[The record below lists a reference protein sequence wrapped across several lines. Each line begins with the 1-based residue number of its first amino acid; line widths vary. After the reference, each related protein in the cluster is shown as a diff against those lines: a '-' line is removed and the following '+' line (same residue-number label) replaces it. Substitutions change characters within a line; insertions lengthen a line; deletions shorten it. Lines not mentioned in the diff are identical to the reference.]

1 MPLLVTVLHALES
14 EHFLHPFAA
23 VQVIYIHAMEKTLF
37 TDKHRTSAPF
47 AELFRPGT
55 LDEIAGQKQLLGAEA
70 AFRRSLAS
78 GSLGS
83 FILWGPPGCGKTTL
97 ALIVAD
103 HVEEHFIRFSAV
115 TGGVKDVR
123 RIVAEAA
130 LRRDTGQG
138 TMLFVDEIHR
148 FNRSQQDAFLP
159 HVEDGTIRLVG
170 ATTENPSFH
179 VNAPLL
185 SRCSVYVLE
194 PLEAID
200 LIEMVQ
206 RIVSSDEF
214 LDKCASSVSA
224 EAMEVMAGAADGDA
238 RRCLN
243 MLEQLVGI
251 AGESMVSGEM
261 ASDLVQAAPLLYD
274 NSGEE
279 HYNLISALH
288 KSMRSSDVDASLYWL
303 ARMISSGED
312 PLYIGRRMIRFASE
326 DIGMAD
332 PSALTVTM
340 RAVDAYRFLGS
351 PEGDLALAE
360 AVVYMAL
367 APKSNSVYT
376 AWKKALKTVKSMGS
390 LRVPLHLRNAPTALM
405 KKLDYGKD
413 YQYAHGLHGGIVT
426 HNNFP
431 DSMKEIEF
439 YKPLRSGREVRI
451 SDDLERWKKARL
463 EARENEGKQHDR

>member
-1 MPLLVTVLHALES
+1 MGV
-14 EHFLHPFAA
+14 F
-23 VQVIYIHAMEKTLF
+23 YIHAMENTLF
-37 TDKHRTSAPF
+37 TNKRDVTVPF
-47 AELFRPGT
+47 AELFRPRT

-70 AFRRSLAS
+70 SFRRSLEA

-83 FILWGPPGCGKTTL
+83 FLLWGPPGCGKTTL

-103 HVEEHFIRFSAV
+103 HVEEHFVRFSAV

-123 RIVAEAA
+123 KIVAEAS

-185 SRCSVYVLE
+185 SRSSVYVLE
-194 PLEAID
+194 PLAVVDLQEMIQRVVLSDLFRKHRSASISPGAI
-200 LIEMVQ
+200 
-206 RIVSSDEF
+206 
-214 LDKCASSVSA
+214 
-224 EAMEVMAGAADGDA
+224 EVIAGAADGDA
-238 RRCLN
+238 RRSLN
-243 MLEQLVGI
+243 LLEQLAGI
-251 AGESMVSGEM
+251 AGEGTVTGEM
-261 ASDLVQAAPLLYD
+261 ATDLVQAAPLLYD

-303 ARMISSGED
+303 ARMIASGED
-312 PLYIGRRMIRFASE
+312 PLYIGRRLIRFASE
-326 DIGMAD
+326 DIGLAD
-332 PSALTVTM
+332 PSSLTIAM

-351 PEGDLALAE
+351 PEGDLSLAE

-367 APKSNSVYT
+367 APKSNSVYA
-376 AWKKALKTVKSMGS
+376 AWKKVLKSVKVLGS
-390 LRVPLHLRNAPTALM
+390 LRVPRHLRNAPTTLM
-405 KKLDYGKD
+405 KELDYGKG
-413 YQYAHGLHGGIVT
+413 YQYAHSQNGGIVT

-431 DSMKEIEF
+431 DEIAETEF
-439 YKPLRSGREVRI
+439 YKPSNSGREVRI
-451 SDDLERWKKARL
+451 SEDLDRWKSARRK
-463 EARENEGKQHDR
+463 ARENERKQHDR

>member
-1 MPLLVTVLHALES
+1 M
-14 EHFLHPFAA
+14 
-23 VQVIYIHAMEKTLF
+23 F
-37 TDKHRTSAPF
+37 TDENRRGVSAPF
-47 AELFRPGT
+47 AELFRPRT
-55 LDEIAGQKQLLGAEA
+55 LEEIAGQEQLLGAEA
-70 AFRRSLAS
+70 PFRRSLETA
-78 GSLGS
+78 SLGS
-83 FILWGPPGCGKTTL
+83 FILWGPPGSGKTTL

-103 HVEEHFIRFSAV
+103 HVEEHFVRFSAV

-123 RIVAEAA
+123 KIVAEAS

-194 PLEAID
+194 PLRAVD
-200 LIEMVQ
+200 LVEMIKRV
-206 RIVSSDEF
+206 VSCDEF
-214 LDKCASSVSA
+214 NSQCAASVSY

-243 MLEQLVGI
+243 MLEQLAGI
-251 AGESMVSGEM
+251 AGDGVVSGEM
-261 ASDLVQAAPLLYD
+261 ASELVQAAPLLYD

-288 KSMRSSDVDASLYWL
+288 KSMRSGDADASLYWL
-303 ARMISSGED
+303 GRMIASGED

-326 DIGMAD
+326 DIGLAD
-332 PSALTVTM
+332 PSALTIAM

-367 APKSNSVYT
+367 AAKSNSVYA
-376 AWKKALKTVKSMGS
+376 AWKKVLKTVKSLGS
-390 LRVPLHLRNAPTALM
+390 LPVPLHLRNAPTALM

-413 YQYAHGLHGGIVT
+413 YQYAHSRDGGIVT

-431 DSMKEIEF
+431 CGMEEIEF
-439 YKPLRSGREVRI
+439 YLPSHSGREVRI
-451 SDDLERWKKARL
+451 SEDLEQWKKAR
-463 EARENEGKQHDR
+463 EKARKKERNRHDG

>member
-1 MPLLVTVLHALES
+1 
-14 EHFLHPFAA
+14 
-23 VQVIYIHAMEKTLF
+23 MEKTLF
-37 TDKHRTSAPF
+37 TDRRGVAAPF
-47 AELFRPGT
+47 AELFRPRI
-55 LDEIAGQKQLLGAEA
+55 LDEIAGQEQLLGPEA
-70 AFRRSLAS
+70 AFRRSLETA
-78 GSLGS
+78 SLGS
-83 FILWGPPGCGKTTL
+83 FILWGPPGSGKTTL

-103 HVEEHFIRFSAV
+103 HVEEHFVRFSAV

-123 RIVAEAA
+123 RIVAEAS

-138 TMLFVDEIHR
+138 TTLFVDEIHR

-185 SRCSVYVLE
+185 SRCSVYVLQ
-194 PLEAID
+194 PLQAVD
-200 LIEMVQ
+200 LFEMVQ
-206 RIVSSDEF
+206 RVVSSDEF
-214 LDKCASSVSA
+214 HSRCTASVSS

-243 MLEQLVGI
+243 MLEQLAGI
-251 AGESMVSGEM
+251 AGDAVVSGEM
-261 ASDLVQAAPLLYD
+261 AADLVQAAPLLYD

-288 KSMRSSDVDASLYWL
+288 KSMRSSDADASLYWL
-303 ARMISSGED
+303 ARMIASGED

-326 DIGMAD
+326 DIGLAD
-332 PSALTVTM
+332 PSALTVAM

-367 APKSNSVYT
+367 APKSNSVYA
-376 AWKKALKTVKSMGS
+376 AWKKVLKTMKSLGS
-390 LRVPLHLRNAPTALM
+390 LPVPLHLRNAPTALM

-413 YQYAHGLHGGIVT
+413 YQYAHERDGGIVT

-431 DSMKEIEF
+431 RGMKEIEF
-439 YKPLRSGREVRI
+439 YLPSHSGREVRI
-451 SDDLERWKKARL
+451 SDDLERWKAARRKI
-463 EARENEGKQHDR
+463 RENERNQHDR

>member
-1 MPLLVTVLHALES
+1 
-14 EHFLHPFAA
+14 
-23 VQVIYIHAMEKTLF
+23 MEKTLF
-37 TDKHRTSAPF
+37 TDKRDVTVPF
-47 AELFRPGT
+47 AELFRPRT
-55 LDEIAGQKQLLGAEA
+55 LDEIAGQKQLLGVEA
-70 AFRRSLAS
+70 SFRRSLKT

-83 FILWGPPGCGKTTL
+83 FVFWGPPGCGKTTL

-103 HVEEHFIRFSAV
+103 HVEEHFVRFSAV

-123 RIVAEAA
+123 KIVAEAS

-194 PLEAID
+194 PLGALDLMEMIQRVTASDLFKKHRSSSISSEAI
-200 LIEMVQ
+200 
-206 RIVSSDEF
+206 
-214 LDKCASSVSA
+214 
-224 EAMEVMAGAADGDA
+224 EVIAGAADGDA

-243 MLEQLVGI
+243 MLEQLAGI
-251 AGESMVSGEM
+251 ACGETVTGEM
-261 ASDLVQAAPLLYD
+261 ASGLVQAAPLLYD

-303 ARMISSGED
+303 ARMIASGED

-326 DIGMAD
+326 DIGLAD
-332 PSALTVTM
+332 PSSLTIAM

-367 APKSNSVYT
+367 APKSNSVYA
-376 AWKKALKTVKSMGS
+376 AWKSVLKTMKKLGS
-390 LRVPLHLRNAPTALM
+390 LRVPKHLRNAPTALM

-413 YQYAHGLHGGIVT
+413 YQYAHSQNGGIVT

-431 DSMKEIEF
+431 DEMSETEF
-439 YKPLRSGREVRI
+439 YQPSASGREVRI
-451 SDDLERWKKARL
+451 SEDLDRWKSARRK
-463 EARENEGKQHDR
+463 ARENERKQHDR